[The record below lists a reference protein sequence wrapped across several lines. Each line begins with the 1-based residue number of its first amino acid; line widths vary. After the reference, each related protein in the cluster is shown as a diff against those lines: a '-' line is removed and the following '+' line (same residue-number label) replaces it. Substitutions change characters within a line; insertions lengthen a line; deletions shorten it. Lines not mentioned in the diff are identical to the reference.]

1 METAR
6 LAILDMYE
14 GIPNQGMRCIKEI
27 LSQFGDEVEWE
38 IFDVR
43 SQAEVPDLGFDIYIS
58 TGGPGNPCDGDGIW
72 DVKYYDWLES
82 VWQWNQHPENPRKY
96 VFLICHSFQM
106 ACMHFSLAEV
116 SRRKSVSFGTFP
128 CHKTEEGEGEPLFE
142 GLENPFFVAD
152 FRDYQVTQPDE
163 ERFEAMG
170 AKIVALEKLRPHVAL
185 ERALM
190 AIRFSEEI
198 FGVQFHPEADSE
210 GMLKHF
216 LDPERRR
223 KIILEHSEEKY
234 LQMIEHLNDPG
245 KIGLTHDIILPLF
258 LRRALGAISEK
269 LAVGSGQFAG
279 GFVAEHVGC

>member
-14 GIPNQGMRCIKEI
+14 GIANQGMRCIKEI
-27 LSQFGDEVEWE
+27 LSQFGSEVEWE

-43 SQAEVPDLGFDIYIS
+43 SHAEVPDMSFDIYIS
-58 TGGPGNPCDGDGIW
+58 TGGPGDPLDGDGIW
-72 DVKYYDWLES
+72 DKKYFEWLDA
-82 VWQWNQHPENPRKY
+82 VWQWNQNPENSRKH

-106 ACMHFSLAEV
+106 ACRHFKLAEI

-128 CHKTEEGEGEPLFE
+128 CHITEEGYDEPLLD
-142 GLENPFFVAD
+142 GLSNPFYVAD

-163 ERFEAMG
+163 VQFDRLG
-170 AKIVALEKLRPHVAL
+170 AKIIALEKERPHIAL

-190 AIRFSEEI
+190 AVRFSDEI

-216 LDPERRR
+216 LEPERRR

-234 LQMIEHLNDPG
+234 LQMIEHLNDPD

-258 LRRALGAISEK
+258 LRRALNT
-269 LAVGSGQFAG
+269 VGQYDLMT
-279 GFVAEHVGC
+279 V

>member
-14 GIPNQGMRCIKEI
+14 GLPNQGMRCIKEI

-43 SQAEVPDLGFDIYIS
+43 SLAEVPDLSFDIYIS
-58 TGGPGNPCDGDGIW
+58 TGGPGNPTDGDGVW
-72 DVKYYDWLES
+72 DVKYYKWLDA
-82 VWQWNQHPENPRKY
+82 VWQWNQNPENSRKH

-106 ACMHFSLAEV
+106 ACLHFGLAEV
-116 SRRKSVSFGTFP
+116 SRRKSISFGTFI
-128 CHKTEEGEGEPLFE
+128 CHITEEGHDEPLFN
-142 GLENPFFVAD
+142 GLENPFYVAD
-152 FRDYQVTQPDE
+152 FRDFQVTQPDE
-163 ERFEAMG
+163 ARFDDMG
-170 AKIVALEKLRPHVAL
+170 AKIVALEKLRPHIAL

-190 AIRFSEEI
+190 AVRFSEEI

-216 LDPERRR
+216 LEPERRH
-223 KIILEHSEEKY
+223 KIVLEHSEEKY

-258 LRRALGAISEK
+258 LRRALSTLSGK
-269 LAVGSGQFAG
+269 LAVKQIAAGSGTW
-279 GFVAEHVGC
+279 

>member
-14 GIPNQGMRCIKEI
+14 GLPNQGMRCIKEI

-43 SQAEVPDLGFDIYIS
+43 SLAEVPDLSFDIYIS
-58 TGGPGNPCDGDGIW
+58 TGGPGNPSDGDGVW
-72 DVKYYDWLES
+72 DVKYFQWLDA
-82 VWQWNQHPENPRKY
+82 VWQWNQNPENSRKH

-106 ACMHFSLAEV
+106 ACLHFGLAEV
-116 SRRKSVSFGTFP
+116 SRRKSVSFGTFI
-128 CHKTEEGEGEPLFE
+128 CHITEEGHDEPLFD
-142 GLENPFFVAD
+142 GLGNPFYVAD
-152 FRDYQVTQPDE
+152 FRDFQVTQPDE
-163 ERFEAMG
+163 ARFEDMG
-170 AKIVALEKLRPHVAL
+170 AKIVALEKLRPHIAL

-190 AIRFSEEI
+190 AVRFSEEI
-198 FGVQFHPEADSE
+198 FGAQFHPEADSE

-216 LDPERRR
+216 LEPERRH
-223 KIILEHSEEKY
+223 KIVQEHSEEKY

-258 LRRALGAISEK
+258 LRRALNAVSQKSAVSSGL
-269 LAVGSGQFAG
+269 LAEVVSF
-279 GFVAEHVGC
+279 